1 MKGTEMA
8 DAAEKF
14 TKGEY
19 ILWDDQAVDN
29 GPESIKKLR
38 DEKGKGPFYVT
49 NVRDNEQEGVFQTLT
64 ICINGEWGSTRAVS
78 SKWMR
83 HLLH

>member
-1 MKGTEMA
+1 MKMA

-14 TKGEY
+14 ISGEQV
-19 ILWDDQAVDN
+19 LWDEAEIAR
-29 GPESIKKLR
+29 GPESVKKLTY
-38 DEKGKGPFYVT
+38 DCGAGPFRVE